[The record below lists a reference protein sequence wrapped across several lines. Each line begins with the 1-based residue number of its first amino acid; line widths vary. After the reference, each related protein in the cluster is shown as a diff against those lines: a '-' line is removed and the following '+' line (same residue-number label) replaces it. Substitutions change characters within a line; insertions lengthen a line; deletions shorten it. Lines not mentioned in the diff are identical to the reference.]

1 MSHPPRGSSLAML
14 NSFSMPMIVW
24 ALLFLP
30 ALVTAQE
37 SLPFP
42 DPPSPSK
49 AGPTIAEST
58 YKPVE
63 PMRHLPADAPNVVII
78 MLDDVGPALPSTF
91 GGPITTPTLSRLAE
105 SGITYNHFH
114 NAAMCS
120 PTRAAVLTGRN
131 HHRVGFGQIAELAND
146 WDGYTGH
153 WPATT
158 ASVAKVLGYY
168 GYNTAAF
175 GKWHNTP
182 AEQTTKQGP
191 YDRWPAGR
199 LVGFDYFYGFLAGE
213 SSQWEPAVVRN
224 TTRVP
229 TPDKENYHFTEDITE
244 DAIKWLRRQHAIAPD
259 QPFFMYWAPGASHGP
274 HHIFKDWAD
283 KYRGKFDQG
292 WDALREEIF
301 ARQQKLGWVPADAK
315 LTERPATLAAWDD
328 IPEDE
333 RAFQLRLMEVFAG
346 YTEHADTHA
355 GRLINELEQLG
366 LRDNTLVIYVW
377 GDNGSSA
384 EGQNGTISELLA
396 QNGIPTKIKD
406 HIRALEQLGGLDV
419 LGSNKVDNMY
429 HAGWAWAGSTPFQG
443 LKLTA
448 GHFGGTR
455 TPLVISWPKSI
466 KPDKT
471 VRTQFH
477 HVNDIVPTIYEAIGI
492 QPPKE
497 VDGVTQQPMDGISM
511 KYTFSD
517 AKAPGRKKAQYF
529 EIMAD
534 RGVYSP
540 DGWFAAAWGPR
551 TPWLPGLPAGIKNW
565 NPDND
570 RWELY
575 NLNEDFSQSADLAAE
590 HPEKLDELKKLFRA
604 EAKSNLVFPI
614 GGGLWSIVW
623 SPQSAPHNPATEFS
637 YTQDVVGVP
646 EFAAPKVGARSN
658 LVTVDVELKPDS
670 SGVLYALGAFSGGVA
685 VWVDQG
691 KLYYEYNLFEI
702 ERTRLESKGELPT
715 GDVKVEV
722 ETQIA
727 TPRGAAKVTIRI
739 DGKEVVKGTAPRTA
753 VLAFTANDAF
763 DVGMDSYSPVSEAY
777 FDRKPFRF
785 NGTINKVHIEYQ

>member
-1 MSHPPRGSSLAML
+1 MNRFP
-14 NSFSMPMIVW
+14 MPMIVLS
-24 ALLFLP
+24 LLTLP
-30 ALVTAQE
+30 VLATAQE

-42 DPPSPSK
+42 DPSSPSK
-49 AGPTIAEST
+49 AGPTIEESV

-63 PMRHLPADAPNVVII
+63 PVDHLPADAPNILII

-91 GGPITTPTLSRLAE
+91 GGPITTPTLSRLAK
-105 SGITYNHFH
+105 SGITYNRFH

-158 ASVAKVLGYY
+158 SSVAKVLGYY

-191 YDRWPAGR
+191 YERWPTGR

-229 TPDKENYHFTEDITE
+229 TPEKENYHFTEDITD
-244 DAIKWLRRQHAIAPD
+244 DAIGWLRRQNAIAPD

-283 KYRGKFDQG
+283 KYKGKFDQG

-301 ARQQKLGWVPADAK
+301 ARQQKLGWVPEDAK
-315 LTERPATLAAWDD
+315 LTARPSTLAAWDD

-355 GRLINELEQLG
+355 GRLIDELEKLG
-366 LRDNTLVIYVW
+366 LRENTLVIYVW

-396 QNGIPTKIKD
+396 QNGIATKIKD
-406 HIRALEQLGGLDV
+406 HIRALDQLGGLDV

-455 TPLVISWPKSI
+455 TPLVVSWPKSI

-511 KYTFSD
+511 KYTFAD

-529 EIMAD
+529 EVMAD

-540 DGWFAAAWGPR
+540 DGWYAAAWGPR
-551 TPWLPGLPAGIKNW
+551 IPWVPGLPASIKDW

-575 NLNEDFSQSADLAAE
+575 NVNEDFSQSADLAAK
-590 HPEKLDELKKLFRA
+590 HPEKLNELKKLFLA

-614 GGGLWSIVW
+614 GGGLWSVVW
-623 SPQSAPHNPATEFS
+623 SPESAPHNPATEFN

-646 EFAAPKVGARSN
+646 EFAGPKVGARSN
-658 LVTVDVELKPDS
+658 LVTVHVELEPDS
-670 SGVLYALGAFSGGVA
+670 SGVLYALGAFSGGVS
-685 VWVDQG
+685 VWVEEG

-702 ERTRLESKGELPT
+702 ERTRLESKGTLPT
-715 GDVKVEV
+715 GNVKVEV
-722 ETQIA
+722 ETRIA
-727 TPRGAAKVTIRI
+727 EPRGAAEVVIRV
-739 DGKEVVKGTAPRTA
+739 DGKEVAKGTVPRTA
-753 VLAFTANDAF
+753 VLTFTANDAF

-785 NGTINKVHIEYQ
+785 SGKIDKVHIKYQK